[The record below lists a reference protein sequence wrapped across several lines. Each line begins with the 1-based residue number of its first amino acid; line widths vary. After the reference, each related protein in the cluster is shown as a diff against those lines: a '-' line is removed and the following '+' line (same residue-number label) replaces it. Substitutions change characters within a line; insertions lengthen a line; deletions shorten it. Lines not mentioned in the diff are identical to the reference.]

1 MTLMRAAPRT
11 ALAAALALSLGGP
24 APRAL
29 AQVPPAPDAAVPHPQ
44 GSPDP
49 TIPDPTRPHKS
60 VYGKLAVVD
69 PSLNGVAM
77 TTDAGEKL
85 AWRFNPSVV
94 KEAAQFKPG
103 DRMIVIYRQIASN
116 EKRVTALAFP
126 GSAKTPIYVNT
137 TGQRVLVRS
146 TAPVDGV
153 CGGPGEGNVTESVI
167 PAGGIAEVLDGCWC
181 CATDGE
187 SCTPGNKSG
196 NGRALLVH
204 CFQ

>member
-1 MTLMRAAPRT
+1 MTFLRAGART
-11 ALAAALALSLGGP
+11 GLAVALALTLGGP
-24 APRAL
+24 APRAA
-29 AQVPPAPDAAVPHPQ
+29 AQAPPAPEAAVPHPQ

-49 TIPDPTRPHKS
+49 TVPDPTRPHKS
-60 VYGKLAVVD
+60 VYGKLSVID
-69 PSLNGVAM
+69 KSLNGVAM
-77 TTDAGEKL
+77 TTDTGERL
-85 AWRFNPSVV
+85 AWRFNPRVV
-94 KEAAQFKPG
+94 EEAAQFKPG

-146 TAPVDGV
+146 VAPVDGV
-153 CGGPGEGNVTESVI
+153 CGQPGEGKVTEAVI
-167 PAGGIAEVLDGCWC
+167 PDGGIAEVLEGCWC

>member
-1 MTLMRAAPRT
+1 MTSSRAAAGT
-11 ALAAALALSLGGP
+11 GAVVVLGLTLVSP
-24 APRAL
+24 APRAA
-29 AQVPPAPDAAVPHPQ
+29 AQTPAEERPVPHPS

-49 TIPDPTRPHKS
+49 TIPDPTLPHKS
-60 VYGKLAVVD
+60 VYGTLAAVD
-69 PSLNGVAM
+69 KSLNGVAM
-77 TTDAGEKL
+77 TTEAGERM
-85 AWRFNPSVV
+85 AWRFNPRVV
-94 KEAAQFKPG
+94 EEAGQFKLG

-137 TGQRVLVRS
+137 TGGRVVVRS

-153 CGGPGEGNVTESVI
+153 CGRSSEGQVTEAVI
-167 PAGGIAEVLDGCWC
+167 PAGGIAEVLEGCWC
-181 CATDGE
+181 CAAVGE

-204 CFQ
+204 CFE

>member
-1 MTLMRAAPRT
+1 MILMRAGART
-11 ALAAALALSLGGP
+11 GLAAALALSLGGL
-24 APRAL
+24 APRAA
-29 AQVPPAPDAAVPHPQ
+29 AQAPPAPDAAAPHPE

-60 VYGKLAVVD
+60 VYGKLSVVD
-69 PSLNGVAM
+69 KTLNGVAM

-85 AWRFNPSVV
+85 AWRFNPAVV

-126 GSAKTPIYVNT
+126 GSARTPIYVNT

-153 CGGPGEGNVTESVI
+153 CGGPGEGKVTEAVI
-167 PAGGIAEVLDGCWC
+167 PAGGIAEVLEGCWC
-181 CATDGE
+181 CAADGE

>member
-1 MTLMRAAPRT
+1 MTFLRAAART
-11 ALAAALALSLGGP
+11 GLAVALALSLGGP
-24 APRAL
+24 APRAA
-29 AQVPPAPDAAVPHPQ
+29 AQAPPAPEAAVPHPE

-60 VYGKLAVVD
+60 VYGKLSVID
-69 PSLNGVAM
+69 KTLNGVAM
-77 TTDAGEKL
+77 TTDSGERL

-146 TAPVDGV
+146 TAAVDGV
-153 CGGPGEGNVTESVI
+153 CGGPGEGKVTESVI